1 MLAKLDRSGL
11 DLHQHRDHHKE
22 PVGAFEVPQWKRI
35 LQVAAAVFYCLFAA
49 GIVFG
54 YAALKP
60 VLKKEGAYR
69 DVCPAEDDTC
79 VEIHL
84 NLMFTVA
91 AVGTNVFALPVG
103 AILDHYGPRVCG
115 IIGSVFLSCGA
126 LLMAYAQVLPFDAL
140 LLGYLLLALGGPFTF
155 ISSFQLS
162 NAFPRHSGLILA
174 LLTGAFDAS
183 SALFLVYRLIFNA
196 TNGTFD
202 HRRFFLIY
210 LIVPVTIF
218 VLQLVLMPARSY
230 KTVGELVDQAVE
242 ADAQLDSAILDDQVD
257 EGTALLQEERRE
269 QRQIREAVVAD
280 IETLLGTVNA
290 DEQVQAE
297 ERKNNASG
305 VWGIMHENTV
315 WEQITS
321 PWFILICLFTIVQM
335 TRINFF
341 VATIRVQ
348 YAAILGDLEKAI
360 QINDFFDL
368 ALPIGGLISIP
379 FIGLALDHTSTVVVL
394 TALVTTATL
403 IGILGVL
410 PYMWAAYANVIL
422 FVLYRPFYYT
432 AVSDYSAKVFGFR
445 TFGTVYGLIICLSG
459 VFNFSQSALDVLF
472 HMTFNGNPVPVDL
485 MLLALG
491 LVIGIA
497 LVSFVISRG
506 RERRLAAVLAPA
518 IYLRSRPLQHLA
530 EALVIA
536 ILPQAKE
543 LVVGAAEASSLLNG
557 RRILDLEDGLVLSNV
572 RLELAAEVVAQAGFE
587 DREVKVVDDRRDE
600 VRRILLA
607 NKQAVA
613 GLGLEG
619 MGIVGECVEVVC
631 VVGGLKVEARRVL
644 VVVGPGIDVVWV
656 NGVASDLDGKVETR
670 LHDVDD
676 AGVADIDVPLLV
688 IKGVRE

>member
-1 MLAKLDRSGL
+1 ML
-11 DLHQHRDHHKE
+11 
-22 PVGAFEVPQWKRI
+22 
-35 LQVAAAVFYCLFAA
+35 YCLFAA

-69 DVCPAEDDTC
+69 DLCPADDDTC

-103 AILDHYGPRVCG
+103 AILDHFGPRVCG
-115 IIGSVFLSCGA
+115 IIGSVLLSAGA

-196 TNGTFD
+196 TNGAFD
-202 HRRFFLIY
+202 HRRFFQAYLVVPIAILI
-210 LIVPVTIF
+210 
-218 VLQLVLMPARSY
+218 LQLFLMPSRSY

-242 ADAQLDSAILDDQVD
+242 ADTHIESQPPLDDQID

-269 QRQIREAVVAD
+269 QQQMREAVVAD
-280 IETLLGTVNA
+280 IETLLGSVKA

-297 ERKNNASG
+297 ERKNTASG

-315 WEQITS
+315 VEQISS
-321 PWFILICLFTIVQM
+321 PWFILICLFTVVQM

-348 YAAILGDLEKAI
+348 YAAILGDLGKAI

-368 ALPIGGLISIP
+368 ALPLGGLISIP
-379 FIGLALDHTSTVVVL
+379 FIGLALDHTSTIVVL
-394 TALVTTATL
+394 TTLVSTATL

-459 VFNFSQSALDVLF
+459 LFNFSQSALDVLF
-472 HMTFNGNPVPVDL
+472 HITFNGNPVPVDL
-485 MLLALG
+485 ILLALG

-497 LVSFVISRG
+497 LVTFVAVQS
-506 RERRLAAVLAPA
+506 RRLA
-518 IYLRSRPLQHLA
+518 
-530 EALVIA
+530 
-536 ILPQAKE
+536 
-543 LVVGAAEASSLLNG
+543 
-557 RRILDLEDGLVLSNV
+557 
-572 RLELAAEVVAQAGFE
+572 
-587 DREVKVVDDRRDE
+587 
-600 VRRILLA
+600 
-607 NKQAVA
+607 KQ
-613 GLGLEG
+613 
-619 MGIVGECVEVVC
+619 
-631 VVGGLKVEARRVL
+631 R
-644 VVVGPGIDVVWV
+644 
-656 NGVASDLDGKVETR
+656 
-670 LHDVDD
+670 
-676 AGVADIDVPLLV
+676 
-688 IKGVRE
+688 